1 MKTNLKI
8 YNADGELV
16 SAERAFVLTI
26 DENCGKMQRM
36 YFFKTEEEAIAA
48 AENRINEWN
57 RKELLRAVQDGNY
70 APLQMYVT
78 EEFCYRDE
86 KGLLCQCYDEHGCP
100 VNAIRDVWNSAARAK
115 AILSLKEMTDAVDI
129 LDFEEQEALL
139 AAIGTT
145 DSEEAARVI
154 LATKRDFG
162 IDDIA
167 RDLMNLD
174 EMADFIVEENN
185 DFDTRG
191 IREILDREEASL

>member
-1 MKTNLKI
+1 MKI

-16 SAERAFVLTI
+16 NAERAFVLTI
-26 DENCGKMQRM
+26 DENCGKMQHM
-36 YFFKTEEEAIAA
+36 YFFKTEEKAIDEAESLIKD
-48 AENRINEWN
+48 WN
-57 RKELLRAVQDGNY
+57 RKDLLRAVQDANY

-78 EEFCYRDE
+78 EEFCCRDE

-100 VNAIRDVWNSAARAK
+100 VDAIRDVWNSADRAK
-115 AILSLKEMTDAVDI
+115 EILSFREMTDAVDI
-129 LDFEEQEALL
+129 LDFEEQDALF

-167 RDLMNLD
+167 RELSWQKWALCY
-174 EMADFIVEENN
+174 
-185 DFDTRG
+185 
-191 IREILDREEASL
+191 